1 VLTPNSA
8 EQISAIL
15 RHCYERR
22 LAITPQAG
30 NTGLV
35 GGSVPVHDEIV
46 ISVKKI
52 RQHFKVHVGSGKYD
66 IFYSIV
72 TF

>member
-1 VLTPNSA
+1 VLTPDSV

-15 RHCYERR
+15 RHCHDRR
-22 LAITPQAG
+22 LAIVPQAG

-46 ISVKKI
+46 VSVRKL
-52 RQHFKVHVGSGKYD
+52 RHHFKLHPGSG
-66 IFYSIV
+66 
-72 TF
+72 